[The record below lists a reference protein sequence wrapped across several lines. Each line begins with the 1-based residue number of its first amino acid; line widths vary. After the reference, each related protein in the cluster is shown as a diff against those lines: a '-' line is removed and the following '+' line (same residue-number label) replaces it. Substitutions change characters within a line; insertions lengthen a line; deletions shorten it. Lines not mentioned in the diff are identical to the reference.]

1 LTIVVL
7 LILAMVWLAVL
18 GPGLLRRRAERR
30 STDSIG
36 AFHRQ
41 LRVLQRTGPALVDPA
56 YRLEDEGE
64 AVSSALRLPRPQ
76 RPVRAASVPRA
87 RHGER
92 RTDPYFRPE
101 ACRRRRNTLAGLL
114 AVVVF
119 TGLLG
124 AVPAL
129 RPALFVTI
137 VDALLLAGYVG
148 LLVYLRTLA
157 LERQVK
163 LRYLPQPIEADASAG
178 FRRAASR

>member
-1 LTIVVL
+1 VVL

-41 LRVLQRTGPALVDPA
+41 LRVLQRTGPALVDAA
-56 YRLEDEGE
+56 YRLEEEGG
-64 AVSSALRLPRPQ
+64 APSTALRLPRPQ
-76 RPVRAASVPRA
+76 RPMRRASPAVTA

-101 ACRRRRNTLAGLL
+101 ACRRRRNILAGLL
-114 AVVVF
+114 SVVLF

-129 RPALFVTI
+129 RPALFVTV

-163 LRYLPQPIEADASAG
+163 LRYLPQPVEADTSAG
-178 FRRAASR
+178 FRRVASR

>member
-1 LTIVVL
+1 VVL

-41 LRVLQRTGPALVDPA
+41 LRVLQRTGPVLVDPA
-56 YRLEDEGE
+56 YRLEDRTD
-64 AVSSALRLPRPQ
+64 AASTALRLPRPQ
-76 RPVRAASVPRA
+76 RPARRGTA
-87 RHGER
+87 RHAPRYAER
-92 RTDPYFRPE
+92 RTDPYFRPD
-101 ACRRRRNTLAGLL
+101 ACRRRRNILAGLVSAL
-114 AVVVF
+114 VF

-129 RPALFVTI
+129 RPALFVTL
-137 VDALLLAGYVG
+137 VAGLLLAGYVG

-163 LRYLPQPIEADASAG
+163 LRYLPQPVEADSSVA
-178 FRRAASR
+178 FRRVVSR